1 MKNVA
6 FFFSA
11 ISTQSLKKEQ
21 SKKKTQVE
29 EEGSDDADEFPD
41 SSQYGNSTSQEW
53 VASHTTIINQKL
65 CPCVSYW
72 IALTTPNGAPC
83 SPLVI
88 HRALLECNVD
98 VFANQVKTLL
108 QS

>member
-11 ISTQSLKKEQ
+11 ISTQSLKKERG
-21 SKKKTQVE
+21 KTKTHVE

-41 SSQYGNSTSQEW
+41 SSQFGNSTSQEW
-53 VASHTTIINQKL
+53 VASHATIVNQKL

-72 IALTTPNGAPC
+72 PA
-83 SPLVI
+83 SPV
-88 HRALLECNVD
+88 
-98 VFANQVKTLL
+98 
-108 QS
+108 